1 MIVKPKEKRI
11 DPRAMPSGLVEPDY
25 EPNDS
30 PDHDKNIQMID
41 EMFLK
46 PPLQNDTSAFDY
58 FDVNARRNN

>member
-1 MIVKPKEKRI
+1 
-11 DPRAMPSGLVEPDY
+11 MPSGLVEPDY